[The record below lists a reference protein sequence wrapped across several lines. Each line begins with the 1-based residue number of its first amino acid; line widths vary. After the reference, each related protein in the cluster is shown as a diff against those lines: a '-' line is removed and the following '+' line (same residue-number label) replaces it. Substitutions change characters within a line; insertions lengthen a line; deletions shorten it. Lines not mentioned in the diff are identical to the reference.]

1 MTDVDAPETDVND
14 DDDDDANREPA
25 PVATA
30 VLRHLA
36 TSLVD
41 DADSVRVEALAGR
54 GRRVRL
60 AVTVAPDDFG
70 RLIGRR
76 GRVAAAV
83 RTVVAAAAVQDGT
96 EVEVE
101 FVE

>member
-1 MTDVDAPETDVND
+1 MTDVDAPDSDLD
-14 DDDDDANREPA
+14 DDDDDAGNRALA

-41 DADSVRVEALAGR
+41 DTDSVRVEALAGR
-54 GRRVRL
+54 GRRIRL

-83 RTVVAAAAVQDGT
+83 RTVVAAASVQDGA

>member
-1 MTDVDAPETDVND
+1 MTDVDAPETDVTD

-41 DADSVRVEALAGR
+41 DADSVDRKS
-54 GRRVRL
+54 
-60 AVTVAPDDFG
+60 
-70 RLIGRR
+70 
-76 GRVAAAV
+76 
-83 RTVVAAAAVQDGT
+83 VV
-96 EVEVE
+96 
-101 FVE
+101 